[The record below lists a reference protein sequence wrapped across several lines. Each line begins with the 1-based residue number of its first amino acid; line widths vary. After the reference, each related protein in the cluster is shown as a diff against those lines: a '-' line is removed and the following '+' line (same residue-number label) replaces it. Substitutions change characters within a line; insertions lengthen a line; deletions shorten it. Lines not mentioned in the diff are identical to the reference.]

1 MKKGDLVIFALIIIG
16 IISVYT
22 YNGRQGEDDV
32 LIVEVRID
40 GEVVDRFH
48 LEDEVDKEYHTEYGF
63 NHLHIHDG
71 SASIVA
77 ADCRDQI
84 CVNTKDATKAREA
97 LVCVPNRFTVEI
109 IGEGGDIDVISQ

>member
-40 GEVVDRFH
+40 GEVVDRF
-48 LEDEVDKEYHTEYGF
+48 T
-63 NHLHIHDG
+63 
-71 SASIVA
+71 
-77 ADCRDQI
+77 
-84 CVNTKDATKAREA
+84 
-97 LVCVPNRFTVEI
+97 
-109 IGEGGDIDVISQ
+109 